1 MAKAIDFKKVVV
13 ETVTLELTGEEA
25 STLLYLCNNI
35 AGNPTNSPRG
45 HIDNIAGVLKE
56 IGVTAP
62 SSKLDV
68 RLHTGEFCFLSN
80 PIKALNK

>member
-25 STLLYLCNNI
+25 STLLYLCNNV
-35 AGNPTNSPRG
+35 AGSPTNSPRG
-45 HIDNIAGVLKE
+45 YIDNIVGVLKE
-56 IGVTAP
+56 IGVTP
-62 SSKLDV
+62 PNST
-68 RLHTGEFCFLSN
+68 LHHGEFCFLTD